1 MEQNNFD
8 TYKKEELKDVAPLLS
23 SLVKR
28 NAFTAPE
35 NYFEK
40 LTVSIS
46 DKVHAQ
52 KHKAWWQVV
61 FETLAQPKFA
71 ITSIALFL
79 LVGGYIYNQ
88 KQNVATAPL
97 EMTAYNI
104 NNLSDDEILSQVDET
119 VLADVMD
126 DNANDASANDEVDYL
141 IENHT
146 DLNSIINEL

>member
-8 TYKKEELKDVAPLLS
+8 NNKEELKGIAPHLY
-23 SLVKR
+23 SLPKK

-46 DKVHAQ
+46 DKVHAE
-52 KHKAWWQVV
+52 KSKTWWQVI
-61 FETLAQPKFA
+61 FESLTQPKFA
-71 ITSIALFL
+71 VTSIALCM
-79 LVGGYIYNQ
+79 LVGGYMYYQ
-88 KQNVATAPL
+88 KQSMIIAPV
-97 EMTAYNI
+97 EMTAVNI

-119 VLADVMD
+119 VLADVID
-126 DNANDASANDEVDYL
+126 DNTDDATSAEEVDYL
-141 IENHT
+141 IDNHT